1 MAKTSKHDIKTYV
14 VRRAEALLLQRSS
27 YEPIMKDLRD
37 YILPEIGQS
46 LSNDPTSQQDAQ
58 GQRHDGKIINSM
70 PTNAALTLAAG
81 MQAGIT
87 SPSAPWFRITVPYD
101 WMYEVSEIR
110 DWLDYVQDVLMRIF
124 AMSNMYKVFHQCY
137 MHMAVWGTACAIVV
151 EDDESIVHG
160 YMLDQGSYAIGLNK
174 RGQVDTIFREFSMTY
189 SQLADEF
196 GKDSL
201 PQSIQEKLIS
211 VSKGHRDDDGFC
223 NVSCLI
229 EPNSDAIDVPEI
241 MGAPFR
247 SIYWLPKNAADNDN
261 EGIIAIRHYSG
272 NPILCPRWMESPG
285 VGNYGYGPGRI
296 SLGDCMQLQE
306 MEKDKLKAIRKVVD
320 PPLAVPDTLKG
331 QLINTYPGSL
341 TYFSSAGLTAGKSSV
356 TPLYEVRPDL
366 GALEN
371 AISTVENRIR
381 NMFYY
386 DLFKMFTDMGYKNPP
401 TAQEIIEKKQ
411 EKLINLGPVVES
423 MTNDLDRVINRVFQ
437 VAWEKKLVPPP
448 PLKMLQVARGNSLNL
463 RVKYISPL
471 ATAQRMIGL
480 QALQQY
486 SQYVAQM
493 ATIKPDAVDKLNV
506 DGALDHAAVSL
517 GVPANVVPGVKEVAA
532 IRGERAKQQ
541 EAVKQQEAAIAASQ
555 AAKNLGQ
562 AKMTPDT
569 GLGALRQSIMGAAA

>member
-1 MAKTSKHDIKTYV
+1 MANTPKNEVRQYV
-14 VRRAEALLLQRSS
+14 TRRASALLLQRTS
-27 YEPIMKDLRD
+27 YEPIMADLRD

-46 LSNDPTSQQDAQ
+46 LYRDSASQQNMQ
-58 GQRHDGKIINSM
+58 GQRHDGKVINSM

-87 SPSAPWFRITVPYD
+87 SPSAPWFRVTVPYD

-110 DWLDYVQDVLMRIF
+110 DWLDYVQDALMRIF
-124 AMSNMYKVFHQCY
+124 SMSNMYKVFHQCY
-137 MHMAVWGTACAIVV
+137 MHMGVWGTACAILT
-151 EDDESIVHG
+151 EDQDSVVHG
-160 YMLDQGSYAIGLNK
+160 FMLDQGSYAIGLNK
-174 RGQVDTIFREFSMTY
+174 RGHVDTLYREFSMTI
-189 SQLADEF
+189 SQMADEF
-196 GKDSL
+196 GKENL
-201 PQSIQEKLIS
+201 PVTIQEKL
-211 VSKGHRDDDGFC
+211 VQAGKGNRDDDSFYNIAC
-223 NVSCLI
+223 II
-229 EPNSDAIDVPEI
+229 EPNSDALDLPET

-247 SIYWLPKNAADNDN
+247 SIYWLPRNTGDPEN

-272 NPILCPRWMESPG
+272 NPIFCPRWMESPG
-285 VGNYGYGPGRI
+285 VGNYGYGPGRMA
-296 SLGDCMQLQE
+296 LGDCMQLQE

-331 QLINTYPGSL
+331 QLINTYPGSI
-341 TYFSSAGLTAGKSSV
+341 TYFSQAGLTAGKSAV

-371 AISTVENRIR
+371 AIQTVENRIR

-437 VAWEKKLVPPP
+437 LAWERKLIPPP
-448 PLKMLQVARGNSLNL
+448 PAEMLQIARGNSLNL

-493 ATIKPDAVDKLNV
+493 ATIKPGATDKLDVDK
-506 DGALDHAAVSL
+506 ALDRAAESL
-517 GVPANVVPGVKEVAA
+517 GIPADVIPNEKEVAA
-532 IRGERAKQQ
+532 IRGERAKQEQ
-541 EAVKQQEAAIAASQ
+541 AVQQQQAALAATQ

-569 GLGALRQSIMGAAA
+569 GLGALRNQLMGGSV